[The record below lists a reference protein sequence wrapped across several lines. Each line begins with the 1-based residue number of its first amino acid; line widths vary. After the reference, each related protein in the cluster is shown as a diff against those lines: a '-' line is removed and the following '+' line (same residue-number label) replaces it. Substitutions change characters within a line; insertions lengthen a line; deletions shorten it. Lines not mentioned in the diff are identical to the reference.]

1 MATFGVLSSK
11 IYHNYM
17 GFNTLYTTKQL
28 CINMNIEASLYQF
41 EFSNVWFK
49 LLMCN
54 FNIRNLKT

>member
-1 MATFGVLSSK
+1 
-11 IYHNYM
+11 M